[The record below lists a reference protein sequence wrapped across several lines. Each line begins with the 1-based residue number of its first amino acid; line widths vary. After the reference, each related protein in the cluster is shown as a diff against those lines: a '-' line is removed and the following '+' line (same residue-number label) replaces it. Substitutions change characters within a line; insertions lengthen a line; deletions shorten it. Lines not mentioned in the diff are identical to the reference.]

1 MIGTL
6 MHSSLLRRGDATAV
20 VGADG
25 TEMDATSLHEAAV
38 RLASALRAEGAGPGE
53 AVAIA
58 LPQSVEQAVALV
70 AVAYTGADFVLVDLD
85 APPARSA
92 RFLDLVRPR
101 CVVVDPGLPGP
112 GGEHLAPGSAVVVPV
127 RPEGHTGGPRVE
139 PSFTPSGYYI
149 QTSGTTG
156 EPKVLRIDGTAL
168 ENRLRWGQSVY
179 PLALDDVVLSTSR
192 PSFDFYVWELA
203 AALCFGARLVL
214 TSAFEAAGADA
225 LFARCKDEGVTTVHF
240 FPRMLD
246 EFSDLAA
253 QSSGCPTL
261 RRVFSGGAPLPGTT
275 LAKARA
281 ALPGTVLFNQY
292 GPAECCIDVSWLE
305 CEAGHERH
313 TTVPVGRPVDDT
325 TLTVVDGALRPVP
338 SGTVGEIL
346 VGGIAART
354 TRVISGGTADAF
366 VTLDGAGDSAGSPG
380 ARRHMAYRTGDFG
393 YQDAD
398 GLLHYVGRTDS
409 QFKIHA
415 ARVDLT
421 EVTAV
426 VRGIDGVTDCHVY
439 PTEGRGGEVA
449 LGAVIESATLTRS
462 ACRSRLATVLPLHMV
477 PTAVDVVE
485 SLPRTSKLEVDV
497 ARLTDMC
504 GLRVLRRDIG
514 AAPAST
520 PGPVVRAAGA
530 WARIRPASLP
540 EQRLIGIRRTP
551 GRPSHLTVANH
562 LVIQGSLDVG
572 RLTEALRRL
581 VARHAM
587 LRTTY
592 AELDGRVAA
601 VVHEQ
606 PAPDVVEI
614 RDLADAVDDA
624 TASIHLQDALAREA
638 DLFSAPDR
646 QSMMRAVLHRRA
658 DDLFSLLLVFDH
670 IAIDERSKA
679 MLQEELTVLYRGDGE
694 KLDPATPYDP
704 ARVRSDFSPAREIP
718 ALVAALDPLPPRV
731 LPSPDPVAE
740 PDAFRA
746 GSHEFTLLAGRGP
759 ELDGLV
765 RRLRCTRFEFLLA
778 TFFRAMKTYTG
789 QHDILVVVPADT
801 RNTVEDFETVGFF
814 QNLIPVRSRTAA
826 TASPRTLVDDCKRA
840 VRAAL
845 AHRDYPV
852 ARLAEEFRDPS
863 VTVPRRNPIWQIAFV
878 HTADAVDANW
888 TLDGLTVTDAP
899 LELREVGLELNVEI
913 SDTPAGLAAAFRY
926 AAGALSPSDATRLA
940 GLWDEALTWVLE
952 GARAVEVTTA

>member
-1 MIGTL
+1 MIGSL
-6 MHSSLLRRGDATAV
+6 MHSSLLRRGGATAV

-25 TEMDATSLHEAAV
+25 TGLDAARLHDAAV
-38 RLASALRAEGAGPGE
+38 RLASALLAEGAGPGE

-85 APPARSA
+85 VPAARSA
-92 RFLDLVRPR
+92 RFLDAVRPR
-101 CVVVDPGLPGP
+101 CVVVDPARPGP
-112 GGEHLAPGSAVVVPV
+112 GGEPLAPATAAVVPV
-127 RPEGHTGGPRVE
+127 RPERPTDGPRVE

-156 EPKVLRIDGTAL
+156 EPKVLRIDGAAL

-179 PLALDDVVLSTSR
+179 PLAPDDVVLSTSR
-192 PSFDFYVWELA
+192 PSFDFYVWESA

-214 TSAFEAAGADA
+214 TTAFEAASADA
-225 LFARCKDEGVTTVHF
+225 LFGRCKDEGATTVHF

-246 EFSDLAA
+246 EFSGLAA
-253 QSSGCPTL
+253 LSSGLPAL

-281 ALPGTVLFNQY
+281 ALPGVVLFNQY
-292 GPAECCIDVSWLE
+292 GPAECCIDVAWLE
-305 CEAGHERH
+305 CGPGHERH
-313 TTVPVGRPVDDT
+313 TTVPVGRAVDDT
-325 TLTVVDGALRPVP
+325 SLTVVDGALRPVP

-354 TRVISGGTADAF
+354 TRVVSGGTADAF
-366 VTLDGAGDSAGSPG
+366 VPFDAADDAAGRPG
-380 ARRHMAYRTGDFG
+380 PGRRTAYRTGDFG
-393 YQDAD
+393 YLDAD

-409 QFKIHA
+409 QFKIHG

-421 EVTAV
+421 EVAAA
-426 VRGIDGVTDCHVY
+426 VRGLDGVTDCHVY
-439 PTEGRGGEVA
+439 PARGRDQEAA
-449 LGAVIESATLTRS
+449 LGVVVESATLTRS
-462 ACRSRLATVLPLHMV
+462 ACRSRLARVLPLHMV
-477 PTAVDVVE
+477 PTAVDVVA

-497 ARLTDMC
+497 ARLTGLC
-504 GLRVLRRDIG
+504 GLRVLRRHVG
-514 AAPAST
+514 AAPASV
-520 PGPVVRAAGA
+520 PAARTAGG
-530 WARIRPASLP
+530 WARVRPASLP
-540 EQRLIGIRRTP
+540 EERLIGIRRTP
-551 GRPSHLTVANH
+551 GRPRHLTVANH
-562 LVIQGSLDVG
+562 LVIRGGLDEA

-606 PAPDVVEI
+606 PAPDVVEV
-614 RDLADAVDDA
+614 RELVDAAEDA
-624 TASIHLQDALAREA
+624 TASAHVQHALAREA

-646 QSMMRAVLHRRA
+646 QSMMRAVLHRRG

-679 MLQEELTVLYRGDGE
+679 MLQEELALLYRGDGE
-694 KLDPATPYDP
+694 KLGPATPYDP
-704 ARVRSDFSPAREIP
+704 ARVRSDFPPAREIP

-731 LPSPDPVAE
+731 LPSPDPVAD

-746 GSHEFTLLAGRGP
+746 GSHEFALLAGRRP

-765 RRLRCTRFEFLLA
+765 RRLRCTRFELLLA
-778 TFFRAMKTYTG
+778 TFFLAMKTYTG
-789 QHDILVVVPADT
+789 QDDILVVVPTDT

-826 TASPRTLVDDCKRA
+826 TASPQTLVDDCKRA

-863 VTVPRRNPIWQIAFV
+863 VTVPRRNPVWQIAFI
-878 HTADAVDANW
+878 HTADAVDTNW
-888 TLDGLTVTDAP
+888 ALDGLSVTDAP
-899 LELREVGLELNVEI
+899 LELREVGLELNVEV
-913 SDTPAGLAAAFRY
+913 SDTPAGLAAALRY
-926 AAGALSPSDATRLA
+926 AVGALSPSDATRLA
-940 GLWDEALTWVLE
+940 ELWDEALTGVLE
-952 GARAVEVTTA
+952 GARAAESATA